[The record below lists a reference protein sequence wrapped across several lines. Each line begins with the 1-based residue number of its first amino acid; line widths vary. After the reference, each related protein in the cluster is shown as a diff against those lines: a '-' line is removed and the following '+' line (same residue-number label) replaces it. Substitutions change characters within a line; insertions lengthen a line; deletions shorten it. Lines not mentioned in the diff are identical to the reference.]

1 MNCHI
6 CSVVFPNSNYEL
18 QYLHDMTPI
27 MEAGVL
33 KHISGSMYDSV
44 DNLVGT
50 AKLAPAALGYS
61 MLIFKKDLVPAGS
74 MVGEVLTEAHLAGTA
89 HENKQETNLVMRS
102 VGLVFF
108 VPMA

>member
-1 MNCHI
+1 MNRQI
-6 CSVVFPNSNYEL
+6 CSLVFLNSNYKL
-18 QYLHDMTPI
+18 QYLHGMTPV

-50 AKLAPAALGYS
+50 AKLAPTALGYS

-74 MVGEVLTEAHLAGTA
+74 MIGDILTEAHLAGTT
-89 HENKQETNLVMRS
+89 HKNK
-102 VGLVFF
+102 
-108 VPMA
+108 